1 MTVEMLTLTN
11 HRDGSTV
18 LVEVDPDMSAF
29 ELTEKLKEKGVISR
43 EEAASFGI
51 IDETGNFSPRPIGS
65 VRDLIEAARAGKIVA
80 FHPERIHG
88 SNYMTRLCST
98 YSLRWNSALK
108 MYTAIYVSRYDG
120 RQYLIAIK
128 PARTF
133 YEPPSVYIIPYPE
146 YVEENSKFEEMHVRS
161 CLFKIRSESGKE
173 IGYWHIDEENW
184 RRVSEESKLILVME
198 SLIQLLGFYPSY

>member
-1 MTVEMLTLTN
+1 
-11 HRDGSTV
+11 
-18 LVEVDPDMSAF
+18 MSAF

-65 VRDLIEAARAGKIVA
+65 VGDLIEAARAGKIVA
-80 FHPERIHG
+80 FHPERIQG
-88 SNYMTRLCST
+88 SNYMTKLCST

-108 MYTAIYVSRYDG
+108 MIYVSRYDG
-120 RQYLIAIK
+120 RQYLIAIE

-173 IGYWHIDEENW
+173 LDTGT
-184 RRVSEESKLILVME
+184 
-198 SLIQLLGFYPSY
+198 